1 MHSRNLDLF
10 LPGRHV
16 ARRWSGIV
24 KGLALAL
31 SLPLVVAAQAR
42 AAEDALD
49 EVNAVR
55 ARRGLPKFVRD
66 EKLSEAA
73 AKCAD
78 YRATKLISGHTSND
92 FSFVPAGA
100 SATAAGCAAWSPE
113 MGWGSCCTYE
123 SYKIAG
129 AAWSKG
135 RDGRRYMHLFVRG
148 SGGGGD
154 NSSGTTTT
162 YSSGRGRR
170 GRR

>member
-1 MHSRNLDLF
+1 ML
-10 LPGRHV
+10 
-16 ARRWSGIV
+16 

-31 SLPLVVAAQAR
+31 SLPLVVAAQAH
-42 AAEDALD
+42 AATDALD

-55 ARRGLPKFVRD
+55 VKRGLPKFVRD

-92 FSFVPAGA
+92 FSFVPAGSSA
-100 SATAAGCAAWSPE
+100 SAAGCAAWSPE

-123 SYKIAG
+123 SYKVAG

-135 RDGRRYMHLFVRG
+135 RDGRRYMHLFVRN
-148 SGGGGD
+148 SGGGD
-154 NSSGTTTT
+154 SSSGTTTT
-162 YSSGRGRR
+162 YDSSGRGRR